1 MSGMATRQ
9 PRRGRA
15 PSPDTAAKGPVSNAI
30 IRVTQLHVIR
40 AREIFQA
47 VGLHPGQELLMMH
60 LWDTGPQRQAELAA
74 AFDTDSAS
82 MTRTVQQLWAGL
94 EAATVAAMSAASQ
107 RALLRGLLRVERNL
121 ASHGPADQ

>member
-1 MSGMATRQ
+1 LAATMSGMATRQ

-40 AREIFQA
+40 AREISQA
-47 VGLHPGQELLMMH
+47 VGLHLGQELRATPVESTPAGTALR
-60 LWDTGPQRQAELAA
+60 GRVE
-74 AFDTDSAS
+74 
-82 MTRTVQQLWAGL
+82 QLWAEL

-107 RALLRGLLRVERNL
+107 SALLHGLLQVERNL